1 MAEGTSH
8 DHNFKNLIVEYPRQ
22 ALEFFAPEEA
32 PGPED
37 EASCIPVRQ
46 EQLKARFG
54 GRFRELDVPLLVEW
68 ADDRRDAVVFAL
80 EEESDWRT
88 FSAHR
93 LAHYCL
99 DVADM
104 LGTDRVVP
112 VVIFLRGAGRAP
124 ASLALGTERRSYLT
138 FEYISCK
145 LAEMP
150 AESWLDSDNVVARV
164 NLPNMRSPPHC
175 RVEVYA
181 RAVRGLLELE
191 PDRERRAKYVDFI
204 DIYAGLTENERR
216 RYRQQHPE
224 ESRTMAGIVQRAR
237 DEGRQQGIEQGIEQ
251 GMSRGLVEG
260 ERALLRRQLRRRFG
274 LLPPETAERVDQASG
289 PELESWADNVLDAG
303 TLDEVFDSKH

>member
-1 MAEGTSH
+1 
-8 DHNFKNLIVEYPRQ
+8 
-22 ALEFFAPEEA
+22 
-32 PGPED
+32 
-37 EASCIPVRQ
+37 
-46 EQLKARFG
+46 
-54 GRFRELDVPLLVEW
+54 
-68 ADDRRDAVVFAL
+68 
-80 EEESDWRT
+80 
-88 FSAHR
+88 
-93 LAHYCL
+93 
-99 DVADM
+99 M

-164 NLPNMRSPPHC
+164 NLPNMRSPPHR

-181 RAVRGLLELE
+181 RAVRGLLEFE

-237 DEGRQQGIEQGIEQ
+237 DEGRQQG
-251 GMSRGLVEG
+251 MSRGLVEG

-289 PELESWADNVLDAG
+289 PELESWAENVLDAG
-303 TLDEVFDSKH
+303 TLDEVFDSNH